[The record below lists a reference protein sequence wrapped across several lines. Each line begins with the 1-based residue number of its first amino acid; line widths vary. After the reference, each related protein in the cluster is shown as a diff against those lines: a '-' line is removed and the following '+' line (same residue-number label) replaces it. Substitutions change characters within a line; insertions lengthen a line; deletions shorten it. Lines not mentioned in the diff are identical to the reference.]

1 MKKTTLVPLFVAL
14 AVLLGLTVYTAF
26 LVLSSGAPQRAH
38 PSVPEDQQNLQF
50 GPGPGGGRMGP
61 GMMGQGG
68 RPSQMGA
75 FVNSEYDFL
84 VHMIPHHEEA
94 VITARTLKENTK
106 NEEMKKFA
114 EDIIRSQSEEI
125 ELMTTWLENWYPEE
139 EHDID
144 YQPMMRNLENLED
157 AELDQVFLEDMI
169 PHHMEAVM
177 MSQQLLARGL
187 AEHEEV
193 ASLARSIRNTQR
205 DEIHMMRN
213 WLLREF

>member
-1 MKKTTLVPLFVAL
+1 VAIL
-14 AVLLGLTVYTAF
+14 IILSVVFAYFWVWQEDGYGL
-26 LVLSSGAPQRAH
+26 
-38 PSVPEDQQNLQF
+38 
-50 GPGPGGGRMGP
+50 MGP
-61 GMMGQGG
+61 GMMG
-68 RPSQMGA
+68 PSDWPRQMGA

-94 VITARTLKENTK
+94 VITARILKENTN

-125 ELMTTWLENWYPEE
+125 ELMTTWLEDWYPEE
-139 EHDID
+139 EHDIG

-157 AELDQVFLEDMI
+157 DELDQVFLEDMI

-177 MSQQLLARGL
+177 MSQQLLTQGL

-193 ASLARSIRNTQR
+193 ASLARNIRNTQR

-213 WLLREF
+213 WLLRDF